1 MSARLSAG
9 SLRDHVALR
18 DHARRMA
25 AMTEPEIEAECVDHE
40 RSQP

>member
-1 MSARLSAG
+1 MTDLET
-9 SLRDHVALR
+9 LR